1 MLCDKRTQLGSRD
14 GSDVEFVQ
22 VVLQCANST
31 SSSGRLMISKDNQL
45 RWTCSEHG
53 NGGRNED
60 EEEMVFN
67 YRDISKTS
75 KVQNIISLVSLS
87 QRFEFRFGSEL
98 DAGKAFARMSTPP
111 PQERV
116 RRKSLW
122 LGGDEDE
129 EEDSDCSD
137 LFALQ
142 AKPVVDENTKP
153 MDYRVAA
160 RMLASKQTSNA
171 LREVA
176 AKHLAT
182 SGYAFVAN
190 PTLALK
196 FSSLDEQVAWEKQEF
211 NKILPRVRQMKLDD
225 DKEKLRVE
233 QACGIKFTRT
243 AACAGGKYR
252 YVDLE
257 TNQPLSA
264 QEFAKRYR
272 EKILP
277 QPTQHIWS
285 HPEDT
290 SMLTKQEQYDLAIQQ
305 ETGKL
310 HAKFDQ
316 ALQDFNQARQEL
328 QAMYLS

>member
-1 MLCDKRTQLGSRD
+1 MGGGTGAA
-14 GSDVEFVQ
+14 VEFVH

-31 SSSGRLMISKDNQL
+31 SSSGRLAISKDNQL
-45 RWTCSEHG
+45 RWTGSEHG
-53 NGGRNED
+53 D

-67 YRDISKTS
+67 YGDISKTS
-75 KVQNIISLVSLS
+75 KVQNVVSLVSLS

-98 DAGKAFARMSTPP
+98 DAGKAFARMSAPP

-122 LGGDEDE
+122 LGDEDDDE
-129 EEDSDCSD
+129 GEDDCLD
-137 LFALQ
+137 LFAVQ
-142 AKPVVDENTKP
+142 AKPTATATSTAAVVDENTKP
-153 MDYRVAA
+153 MDYRAAA
-160 RMLASKQTSNA
+160 RMLASKQTSAA

-176 AKHLAT
+176 AKHLAAS

-190 PTLALK
+190 PASAQR

-211 NKILPRVRQMKLDD
+211 NKLVPRVRQMKLDD

-233 QACGIKFTRT
+233 QACGVSFGRT
-243 AACAGGKYR
+243 APGGKYR
-252 YVDLE
+252 YVDLATE
-257 TNQPLSA
+257 QPLSA

-277 QPTQHIWS
+277 KPLPLCQDA
-285 HPEDT
+285 EEVVG
-290 SMLTKQEQYDLAIQQ
+290 LTKQEQYDLAVQR

-316 ALQDFNQARQEL
+316 ALQDFNHAKQALR
-328 QAMYLS
+328 AMYLS